1 MEKKKK
7 LGLKTEPPKDT
18 FCTRGYSRSQKKLT
32 GFFCLLF
39 REKKMSIQTRLI
51 LLSFNFS

>member
-39 REKKMSIQTRLI
+39 REKKNVYSDKINT
-51 LLSFNFS
+51 FVF